1 MANKII
7 IVIVV
12 ILIVALVV
20 MLVLSLTA
28 KDEGYYADNI
38 TLSSDVNGGKM
49 TQPLVSGN
57 YKLVLEDNRLV
68 LYGPPKDFRP
78 MPNMPIPIP
87 IQVLWSVPSSPG
99 SSLIMQSDGNLV
111 LYDSSNT
118 AGWNS
123 KTSVKG
129 VGSFTLNLTVVGH
142 GIALALRDTKGL
154 RKYVYIT
161 PQDIPDPTLR
171 PFDPTTDS
179 TLRPFDPTTDPR
191 YYCSPE
197 PDIWGRNTGGMRCTL
212 RQ

>member
-12 ILIVALVV
+12 VLIIALVV

-78 MPNMPIPIP
+78 MPNMPIPI
-87 IQVLWSVPSSPG
+87 QVLWSVPSSPG

-129 VGSFTLNLTVVGH
+129 VGSFTLNLTDVGY
-142 GIALALRDTKGL
+142 GIALALRDTKGV

-161 PQDIPDPTLR
+161 PVDPDPNR
-171 PFDPTTDS
+171 HRDPNS
-179 TLRPFDPTTDPR
+179 QF
-191 YYCSPE
+191 
-197 PDIWGRNTGGMRCTL
+197 
-212 RQ
+212 